1 MDRRLA
7 GILVA
12 GLACVAIVVSAQ
24 QGQPRPGPG
33 SGIVTVDGAVKVA
46 NAPPT
51 TKDGE
56 WGVAI
61 ANTPSVNVANTPS
74 VNLAPPP
81 FVTVGK
87 RYQIVWPSGETEQ
100 ITVGATAGG
109 TWVRVAGPEAWIN
122 LAQARK
128 VTLQ

>member
-1 MDRRLA
+1 MDRRFT

-12 GLACVAIVVSAQ
+12 ALACVAIVASAQ

-33 SGIVTVDGAVKVA
+33 SGIVTVAGAVKVA

-51 TKDGE
+51 TRDGE
-56 WGVAI
+56 WSVAI
-61 ANTPSVNVANTPS
+61 ANTPSINVANTPS
-74 VNLAPPP
+74 VNLTPLP
-81 FVTVGK
+81 FVAVGK
-87 RYQIVWPSGETEQ
+87 RYQIEWPTGQTEQ

-109 TWVRVAGPEAWIN
+109 TWVRVAGPEEWIN
-122 LAQARK
+122 LAQAKK